1 MDVNPF
7 SKLKRSLNPLNG
19 SGDETSLD
27 HNSAAVAVILR
38 ENTPWPELLL
48 VKRGSLSTDPWS
60 GQIAFPGGRY
70 KAVDKDLTNTMFRE
84 LWEEAGIPKTS
95 VELLGTLPY
104 ISPANYPKM
113 KVKPYVGRLMEKVE
127 ARPSPEIERTYWVSL
142 DQLKPRVEKVYA
154 RSVGNVK
161 KYFCYVFDGEVVWGM
176 TSVLLRRIMHILDL

>member
-7 SKLKRSLNPLNG
+7 SKLKSLLNPLNDG
-19 SGDETSLD
+19 GDGTSLD
-27 HNSAAVAVILR
+27 HDSAAVAVIFR
-38 ENTPWPELLL
+38 ENMPWPELLL
-48 VKRGSLSTDPWS
+48 VKRVTLSTDPWS

-70 KAVDKDLTNTMFRE
+70 EPVDKDLTDTMFRE

-127 ARPSPEIERTYWVSL
+127 ARPGAEIERTYWVSL
-142 DQLKPRVEKVYA
+142 DKLKPRVEKVYA
-154 RSVGNVK
+154 RSFGNVRK
-161 KYFCYVFDGEVVWGM
+161 FFCYVFDGEVVWGM
-176 TSVLLRRIMHILDL
+176 TSVLIRRIMRILDL